1 MAQDNPAGLEGGPE
15 SPSGVGSPPRPAIGS
30 RAARIVFWA
39 LTGLAVVLLV
49 VSIVMLFV
57 ITRVYAVSTP
67 TMGNTVPSGD
77 RVLLASGAGVRRGD
91 VVVLRVPVSVSGT
104 STVFV
109 KRVIGLPGDHVACC
123 DSRGRVIVNGR
134 PLDESYLHPGDPPSR
149 SGFSVSLG
157 PGQIWV
163 MGDSRTISVDSRKWG
178 PVPIS
183 GVVGRVV
190 LVNHGVSF
198 TALHTPRT
206 YVTEGLAPA
215 DTRSDAYLV
224 LGLLIACSIVA
235 LLVLALA
242 GVASLMI
249 GHRRATRAPAT
260 VPAPAPAAA
269 TSSSS
274 SSSAAAAS
282 SSVAAP
288 PVPSAAVPVAAPAT
302 PAPAAPSPVPAAA
315 ASSSAPPGG
324 AGAVGDPPAPPG
336 PPEEGLAE
344 A

>member
-1 MAQDNPAGLEGGPE
+1 MAQDNPAGLEDGREPAGGAE
-15 SPSGVGSPPRPAIGS
+15 PPA
-30 RAARIVFWA
+30 RAATRTLVARIVFWA

-57 ITRVYAVSTP
+57 MTRVYTVSTP
-67 TMGNTVPSGD
+67 TMENTVPSGE
-77 RVLLASGAGVRRGD
+77 RVLLAPGTGVRRGD

-123 DSRGRVIVNGR
+123 DPRGRITVNGR
-134 PLDESYLHPGDPPSR
+134 PLDESYLFPGDPPSR
-149 SGFSVSLG
+149 SRFSVSLG
-157 PGQIWV
+157 SGQTWV

-190 LVNHGVSF
+190 LVNHGLSF
-198 TALHTPRT
+198 AALHTPRT

-215 DTRSDAYLV
+215 DTRSNAYLA
-224 LGLLIACSIVA
+224 LGLLIASSIVA
-235 LLVLALA
+235 LLVLALT
-242 GVASLMI
+242 GVISLMI
-249 GHRRATRAPAT
+249 GHRHAPRASALPPAT

-269 TSSSS
+269 APTP
-274 SSSAAAAS
+274 AAS
-282 SSVAAP
+282 A
-288 PVPSAAVPVAAPAT
+288 
-302 PAPAAPSPVPAAA
+302 PAPAVPAPA
-315 ASSSAPPGG
+315 SAPAARASPGG
-324 AGAVGDPPAPPG
+324 AGTGGNPPAPPD
-336 PPEEGLAE
+336 PPEQSLAD

>member
-1 MAQDNPAGLEGGPE
+1 MAQDNPAGLEGGRE
-15 SPSGVGSPPRPAIGS
+15 SPGGVGSPPRAATRS
-30 RAARIVFWA
+30 RVARIVFWA

-67 TMGNTVPSGD
+67 TMENTVPSGD
-77 RVLLASGAGVRRGD
+77 RVLLAPGTGVRRGD

-123 DSRGRVIVNGR
+123 DSRGRVTVNGR
-134 PLDESYLHPGDPPSR
+134 PLDESYLYPGDPPSR

-183 GVVGRVV
+183 GMAGRVV
-190 LVNHGVSF
+190 LVNHGLSF

-224 LGLLIACSIVA
+224 LALLIACSIAA

-242 GVASLMI
+242 GVASLMV
-249 GHRRATRAPAT
+249 GHRRATRAAIRPPGPPLPSAT
-260 VPAPAPAAA
+260 VPVPTPA
-269 TSSSS
+269 T
-274 SSSAAAAS
+274 
-282 SSVAAP
+282 
-288 PVPSAAVPVAAPAT
+288 PSPAPAT
-302 PAPAAPSPVPAAA
+302 PSPAPATPSPASAPAASA
-315 ASSSAPPGG
+315 SAPPAG
-324 AGAVGDPPAPPG
+324 AGAVGDAPAPPG

>member
-1 MAQDNPAGLEGGPE
+1 MAQDSPAGLEGGPD
-15 SPSGVGSPPRPAIGS
+15 SPGGVGSPPRAATRS
-30 RAARIVFWA
+30 RVARIVFWA

-67 TMGNTVPSGD
+67 TMENTVPSGG
-77 RVLLASGAGVRRGD
+77 RVLLAPGTGVRRGD

-123 DSRGRVIVNGR
+123 DSRGRVTVNGR

-163 MGDSRTISVDSRKWG
+163 MGDGRTISVDSRKWG

-190 LVNHGVSF
+190 LVNHGLSF

-206 YVTEGLAPA
+206 YVTEGLAAA

-224 LGLLIACSIVA
+224 LALLIVCSIAA

-249 GHRRATRAPAT
+249 GHRRATRAAIRPPGPPLPSAAVA
-260 VPAPAPAAA
+260 VPAPATPA
-269 TSSSS
+269 
-274 SSSAAAAS
+274 
-282 SSVAAP
+282 
-288 PVPSAAVPVAAPAT
+288 PVPAPATPAPAT
-302 PAPAAPSPVPAAA
+302 PAPAAA
-315 ASSSAPPGG
+315 ASAPTAG
-324 AGAVGDPPAPPG
+324 AGAVGDAPAPPG
-336 PPEEGLAE
+336 PPEEGLAD

>member
-1 MAQDNPAGLEGGPE
+1 MAEDDVVGTAG
-15 SPSGVGSPPRPAIGS
+15 GVESPPRGTS
-30 RAARIVFWA
+30 RSRIVKIVFWA
-39 LTGLAVVLLV
+39 LIGLAVGLLI

-77 RVLLASGAGVRRGD
+77 RVLLAPGSAVHRGD
-91 VVVLRVPVSVSGT
+91 VVVLRVPVRVSGT

-123 DSRGRVIVNGR
+123 DSRGRVTVNGR
-134 PLDESYLHPGDPPSR
+134 PLDENYLFPGDPPSR

-157 PGQIWV
+157 PGQVWV

-178 PVPIS
+178 PVALS

-206 YVTEGLAPA
+206 YVAEGLAPP
-215 DTRSDAYLV
+215 DTRTDAYLV
-224 LGLLIACSIVA
+224 LALLVAGAIVA

-242 GVASLMI
+242 GVTAFMI
-249 GHRRATRAPAT
+249 GQRRAPQAAPPPPAT
-260 VPAPAPAAA
+260 VSAPAPAVPAQAA
-269 TSSSS
+269 P
-274 SSSAAAAS
+274 AAAA
-282 SSVAAP
+282 
-288 PVPSAAVPVAAPAT
+288 AT
-302 PAPAAPSPVPAAA
+302 PAPAAAPASPAPAPA
-315 ASSSAPPGG
+315 SAPPGG
-324 AGAVGDPPAPPG
+324 AGVGGDPPSAPG
-336 PPEEGLAE
+336 PLEEGLAD

>member
-15 SPSGVGSPPRPAIGS
+15 SPGGVGSPPRAATRS
-30 RAARIVFWA
+30 RVARIVFWA

-77 RVLLASGAGVRRGD
+77 RVLLAPGTGVRRGD

-109 KRVIGLPGDHVACC
+109 KRLIGLPGDQVACC
-123 DSRGRVIVNGR
+123 DSKGRVTVNGR
-134 PLDESYLHPGDPPSR
+134 PLDESYLYPGDPPSR

-178 PVPIS
+178 PVPVS

-190 LVNHGVSF
+190 LVNHGLSF

-206 YVTEGLAPA
+206 YVTEGLATA

-224 LGLLIACSIVA
+224 LGLLIACSIAA

-242 GVASLMI
+242 GVTSLMI
-249 GHRRATRAPAT
+249 GHRHATRAAIRPPGPPLPSETDPVPTPAT
-260 VPAPAPAAA
+260 PSPSPASA
-269 TSSSS
+269 T
-274 SSSAAAAS
+274 
-282 SSVAAP
+282 
-288 PVPSAAVPVAAPAT
+288 AAPA
-302 PAPAAPSPVPAAA
+302 
-315 ASSSAPPGG
+315 SAPPAG
-324 AGAVGDPPAPPG
+324 AGAAGDAPAPPG

>member
-1 MAQDNPAGLEGGPE
+1 MAQDNPAGLEAGRE
-15 SPSGVGSPPRPAIGS
+15 SSDGVESPPRATTRS
-30 RAARIVFWA
+30 RVARIVFWA

-77 RVLLASGAGVRRGD
+77 RVLLAPGTGVRRGD

-123 DSRGRVIVNGR
+123 DSRGRITVNGR
-134 PLDESYLHPGDPPSR
+134 PLDESYLFPGDPPSR

-190 LVNHGVSF
+190 LVNHGLSF

-215 DTRSDAYLV
+215 DTRSNAYLV
-224 LGLLIACSIVA
+224 LGLLIASSIVA

-242 GVASLMI
+242 GVISLMI
-249 GHRRATRAPAT
+249 GHRRSPRAPSLPPT
-260 VPAPAPAAA
+260 VPAPAPAA
-269 TSSSS
+269 
-274 SSSAAAAS
+274 
-282 SSVAAP
+282 
-288 PVPSAAVPVAAPAT
+288 
-302 PAPAAPSPVPAAA
+302 PAPAQAAP
-315 ASSSAPPGG
+315 APPGG
-324 AGAVGDPPAPPG
+324 AGVRGNSAAPPS
-336 PPEEGLAE
+336 PAEEGLAD

>member
-1 MAQDNPAGLEGGPE
+1 MAQDNPAGLEDGREPAGGAE
-15 SPSGVGSPPRPAIGS
+15 PPA
-30 RAARIVFWA
+30 RAATRTLVARIVFWA

-57 ITRVYAVSTP
+57 MTRVYTVSTP
-67 TMGNTVPSGD
+67 TMENTVPSGE
-77 RVLLASGAGVRRGD
+77 RVLLAPGTGVRRGD

-123 DSRGRVIVNGR
+123 DPRGRVTVNGR
-134 PLDESYLHPGDPPSR
+134 PLDESYLLPGDPPSR

-163 MGDSRTISVDSRKWG
+163 MGDSRAISVDSRKWG
-178 PVPIS
+178 PVPLS

-198 TALHTPRT
+198 TELHTPRT

-215 DTRSDAYLV
+215 DSRSDAYLV
-224 LGLLIACSIVA
+224 LGLLIAGSIVA

-242 GVASLMI
+242 GVTSLMI
-249 GHRRATRAPAT
+249 GHRRATRAAIR
-260 VPAPAPAAA
+260 
-269 TSSSS
+269 
-274 SSSAAAAS
+274 
-282 SSVAAP
+282 
-288 PVPSAAVPVAAPAT
+288 
-302 PAPAAPSPVPAAA
+302 
-315 ASSSAPPGG
+315 
-324 AGAVGDPPAPPG
+324 PPG
-336 PPEEGLAE
+336 PPLLSATTASPVGRPPVETTSPAEAAPPAEQASLVEAAEEAPLAEAAASGPAAPPAEAASPPGATEGLAE

>member
-1 MAQDNPAGLEGGPE
+1 MAQDTPAGLEGERE
-15 SPSGVGSPPRPAIGS
+15 SPGGVGPPRAATRS
-30 RAARIVFWA
+30 RVARIVFWA

-57 ITRVYAVSTP
+57 VTRVYAVSTP
-67 TMGNTVPSGD
+67 TMENTLPSGD
-77 RVLLASGAGVRRGD
+77 RVLLAPGTVVRRGD

-123 DSRGRVIVNGR
+123 DSRGRVTVNGR
-134 PLDESYLHPGDPPSR
+134 PLDESYLYPGDPPSR

-157 PGQIWV
+157 RGQIWV

-190 LVNHGVSF
+190 LVNHGLSF

-206 YVTEGLAPA
+206 YVTEGLAAA

-224 LGLLIACSIVA
+224 LGLLIACSIAA

-242 GVASLMI
+242 GVTSLMA
-249 GHRRATRAPAT
+249 GHRRATRAPLR
-260 VPAPAPAAA
+260 
-269 TSSSS
+269 
-274 SSSAAAAS
+274 
-282 SSVAAP
+282 P
-288 PVPSAAVPVAAPAT
+288 PGPPLPSAAVPVPAPAT
-302 PAPAAPSPVPAAA
+302 PSPAPATPSPASAPAASA
-315 ASSSAPPGG
+315 SAPPAGAG
-324 AGAVGDPPAPPG
+324 AGAVGDAPVPPG
-336 PPEEGLAE
+336 PPEEGLAD

>member
-1 MAQDNPAGLEGGPE
+1 MTQDTPAGLEGGRE
-15 SPSGVGSPPRPAIGS
+15 AAGGVGSPPQATTRP

-67 TMGNTVPSGD
+67 TMENTVPSGG
-77 RVLLASGAGVRRGD
+77 RVLLAPGTGVRRGD

-123 DSRGRVIVNGR
+123 DSRGRVTVNGR

-163 MGDSRTISVDSRKWG
+163 MGDGRTISVDSRKWG

-190 LVNHGVSF
+190 LVNHGLSF

-206 YVTEGLAPA
+206 YVTEGLAAA

-224 LGLLIACSIVA
+224 LALLIACSIAA
-235 LLVLALA
+235 LLGLALA
-242 GVASLMI
+242 GAASLMI
-249 GHRRATRAPAT
+249 GHRRATRAPIR
-260 VPAPAPAAA
+260 
-269 TSSSS
+269 
-274 SSSAAAAS
+274 
-282 SSVAAP
+282 P
-288 PVPSAAVPVAAPAT
+288 PGPPLPSAAVAVPAPAT
-302 PAPAAPSPVPAAA
+302 PAPAPAASA
-315 ASSSAPPGG
+315 SAPPAG
-324 AGAVGDPPAPPG
+324 AGAAVGDAPAPPG
-336 PPEEGLAE
+336 PPEEGRAD

>member
-1 MAQDNPAGLEGGPE
+1 MAEDNPAGLGGGREPAGGGE
-15 SPSGVGSPPRPAIGS
+15 SPPRAAAGP
-30 RAARIVFWA
+30 RVARIVFWA

-49 VSIVMLFV
+49 VGIVMLFV
-57 ITRVYAVSTP
+57 MTRVYTVSTP
-67 TMGNTVPSGD
+67 TMENTVPSGD
-77 RVLLASGAGVRRGD
+77 RVLLAPGTGVRRGD
-91 VVVLRVPVSVSGT
+91 VAVLRVPVSISGT

-123 DSRGRVIVNGR
+123 DPRGRVTVNGR

-149 SGFSVSLG
+149 SGFSVGLG

-190 LVNHGVSF
+190 LVNHGLSF
-198 TALHTPRT
+198 TALLTPRT

-215 DTRSDAYLV
+215 DTRSNAYLV
-224 LGLLIACSIVA
+224 LGLLIAGSIVA

-242 GVASLMI
+242 GVIILMV
-249 GHRRATRAPAT
+249 GHRRALRAPSLPSAA
-260 VPAPAPAAA
+260 VPAPAPAA
-269 TSSSS
+269 
-274 SSSAAAAS
+274 
-282 SSVAAP
+282 
-288 PVPSAAVPVAAPAT
+288 
-302 PAPAAPSPVPAAA
+302 PAPASVPAPAPA
-315 ASSSAPPGG
+315 PVAPASVPPGG
-324 AGAVGDPPAPPG
+324 AGAGGNPPAPPG
-336 PPEEGLAE
+336 PPEEGLAD

>member
-1 MAQDNPAGLEGGPE
+1 MTQDSPAGPE
-15 SPSGVGSPPRPAIGS
+15 SGRESAGGAGS
-30 RAARIVFWA
+30 RPRAATRSRVARIVFWA
-39 LTGLAVVLLV
+39 LTGLAVVLLL

-57 ITRVYAVSTP
+57 QTRVYAVSTP

-77 RVLLASGAGVRRGD
+77 RVLLAPGTGVRRGD
-91 VVVLRVPVSVSGT
+91 VVVLRVPVSVSRT

-109 KRVIGLPGDHVACC
+109 KRVIGLPGDHVVCC
-123 DSRGRVIVNGR
+123 DSRGRVTVNGR

-157 PGQIWV
+157 RGQVWV
-163 MGDSRTISVDSRKWG
+163 MGDSRSILVDSRKWG

-183 GVVGRVV
+183 GVTGRVV
-190 LVNHGVSF
+190 LVSHGLSF
-198 TALHTPRT
+198 AALHTPRT

-242 GVASLMI
+242 GVTSLMI
-249 GHRRATRAPAT
+249 GHRRSQRAPSLAPAT
-260 VPAPAPAAA
+260 EPAPAPA
-269 TSSSS
+269 
-274 SSSAAAAS
+274 
-282 SSVAAP
+282 P
-288 PVPSAAVPVAAPAT
+288 AVPAPASA
-302 PAPAAPSPVPAAA
+302 PAPAAPAPASAPAPAAS
-315 ASSSAPPGG
+315 ASAPAPAVSAPPGG
-324 AGAVGDPPAPPG
+324 AGARGNPLAPPG
-336 PPEEGLAE
+336 PAEEGLAE

>member
-1 MAQDNPAGLEGGPE
+1 MAQDSPAGLEGGPE
-15 SPSGVGSPPRPAIGS
+15 SPGGAPPR
-30 RAARIVFWA
+30 AATRSHVPRIVFWA

-57 ITRVYAVSTP
+57 LTRVYTVSTP
-67 TMGNTVPSGD
+67 TMENTVPSGD
-77 RVLLASGAGVRRGD
+77 RVLLAPGTGVRRGD

-123 DSRGRVIVNGR
+123 DSRGRVTVNGR
-134 PLDESYLHPGDPPSR
+134 PLDEGYLYPGDPASR

-163 MGDSRTISVDSRKWG
+163 MGDGRTISVDSRKWG

-190 LVNHGVSF
+190 LVNHGLSF

-224 LGLLIACSIVA
+224 LGLLIACSIAV

-242 GVASLMI
+242 GVTSLMI
-249 GHRRATRAPAT
+249 GHRRAGRAAIRP
-260 VPAPAPAAA
+260 PGPPLP
-269 TSSSS
+269 
-274 SSSAAAAS
+274 SA
-282 SSVAAP
+282 VV
-288 PVPSAAVPVAAPAT
+288 PVPAPAT
-302 PAPAAPSPVPAAA
+302 PAPASAPAAA
-315 ASSSAPPGG
+315 ASAPPAG
-324 AGAVGDPPAPPG
+324 AGAAGDTPAPPG
-336 PPEEGLAE
+336 PPEEGLAD